1 MQPVRKYIAHVD
13 ADYKRN
19 KVTVCANLSNIY
31 NTFIVR
37 NGRPGPTVNN
47 FFDIDKWLAKF
58 GQIEEAAKQG
68 AEKDLKRMNTVGN
81 LNEEKSGLTKQ
92 DSLVNKE
99 GQVHQKSLLLPKSL
113 STQHIPQQARNKYSK
128 RVYAN
133 YDKENAIRMFGY
145 RAIFS
150 RGRMSIKVPD
160 PYASQKHKPLERYV
174 NDIVN
179 ELNSQYVAIPKY
191 CTRRKLLIPILDE
204 DEDEDSKDQS
214 IQFVKQEDAFGDD
227 EDYVDGDKQLS
238 QTIKPKNA
246 TFRSSCATKKIL
258 KVGGED
264 GQTYQKRVKMLYWN
278 YDHRHRNFSSS

>member
-1 MQPVRKYIAHVD
+1 MD

-37 NGRPGPTVNN
+37 HGRPGPNVNN

-58 GQIEEAAKQG
+58 GQIDDAPKQG
-68 AEKDLKRMNTVGN
+68 FDKDLKRMNTVAN
-81 LNEEKSGLTKQ
+81 LNEEKSGLIKQ
-92 DSLVNKE
+92 ESMVNKE
-99 GQVHQKSLLLPKSL
+99 GQAHQKSLLLPKSM

-133 YDKENAIRMFGY
+133 YDKENAVRMFGY

-150 RGRMSIKVPD
+150 RGKMSIKVPD

-174 NDIVN
+174 NDIVS

-204 DEDEDSKDQS
+204 DEDTKDQS
-214 IQFVKQEDAFGDD
+214 IQFAKQEDASGDE
-227 EDYVDGDKQLS
+227 EDYVDGDKQFS
-238 QTIKPKNA
+238 QTIKSKNA
-246 TFRSSCATKKIL
+246 TFRSTYAAKKIL
-258 KVGGED
+258 RVGGED

-278 YDHRHRNFSSS
+278 YDQRHRNFSSSSITGQ